1 MDDAPA
7 VMRETSAAAT
17 MATVTRSIIA
27 VPR

>member
-1 MDDAPA
+1 MDDARSM
-7 VMRETSAAAT
+7 MRETSAAVT